1 MIYSLY
7 IPTCIRCTKQTFNL
21 LLYNLQ
27 SLQFV
32 SGTICMVTHFG
43 LHMDPRVFVPITK
56 FMSHRHAA
64 CTNHELALSPL
75 LTYISSQSQTGREE
89 RIGGCVLPT
98 ST

>member
-1 MIYSLY
+1 MY
-7 IPTCIRCTKQTFNL
+7 TVHKTNVQFT
-21 LLYNLQ
+21 
-27 SLQFV
+27 SLQFAVAAVV